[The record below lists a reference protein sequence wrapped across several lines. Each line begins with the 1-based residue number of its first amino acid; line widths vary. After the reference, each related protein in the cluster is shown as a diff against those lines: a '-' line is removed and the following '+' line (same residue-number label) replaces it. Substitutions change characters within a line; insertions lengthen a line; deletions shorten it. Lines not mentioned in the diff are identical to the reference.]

1 MSYKYVLY
9 IFSGY
14 TNMWHNF
21 SFASLNEITEQVN
34 CFYFSKVCYWQLLH
48 NQQILWQENVTI
60 LLYVLIYCANKY
72 NSHTHKYKCVIL
84 VSNFFCDSTAC
95 SLSGLYVTIHEWVHP
110 DCHRICWCF
119 GPDPF
124 WECWPADLWQVS
136 LIYIVKKSIE
146 SPCGLGYTRI
156 LWQLY
161 NEHWRSSRWASLVS
175 N

>member
-1 MSYKYVLY
+1 MWPTLFYSIKMSYKYVLY

-34 CFYFSKVCYWQLLH
+34 CFYFSKVCYWLH

-60 LLYVLIYCANKY
+60 LLYVLIYCANKCTNINVLY
-72 NSHTHKYKCVIL
+72 LYQT
-84 VSNFFCDSTAC
+84 FFCDSTAC
-95 SLSGLYVTIHEWVHP
+95 SLSGLYVTIHEWVHA

-156 LWQLY
+156 LWQL
-161 NEHWRSSRWASLVS
+161 
-175 N
+175 